1 MKPPIFEHHLP
12 ATLQEA
18 LRALAELDNARIIAG
33 GQSLMPMLNF
43 RLAQPDHLIDLNGIA
58 ELSYIREEGSEI
70 AIGAMTAQREIEFS
84 PLVSEHLPLLA
95 QAILSVGHRQTRNR
109 GTIGGSLCHLDP
121 SAELPL
127 MACTLEAT
135 IMVSSPDE
143 LRALK
148 MVDFAE
154 DMMTPSIAANEI
166 VTEVRFT
173 PWRKGHGW
181 GFTEYARRKGDFAI
195 VSAAAL
201 LDLRPDGRIERVAL
215 ALGGVAP
222 VPVRI
227 AAAEAEL
234 AGCLP
239 HAGLFARAADHCA
252 EIEPLD
258 DPFAPAWYRRK
269 LSVSLARRVLVEA
282 WQRTAGGRESRHGGR

>member
-12 ATLQEA
+12 TTLQEA
-18 LRALAELDNARIIAG
+18 LRAMAELENARLIAG

-43 RLAQPDHLIDLNGIA
+43 RLAQPDHLIDLNAIA
-58 ELSYIREEGSEI
+58 ELAYIREDDGEI

-84 PLVSEHLPLLA
+84 PLVGERLPLLA
-95 QAILSVGHRQTRNR
+95 RAILSVGHRQTRNR

-127 MACTLEAT
+127 MACTMEAT
-135 IMVSSPDE
+135 IMVSSRDE
-143 LRALK
+143 VRAVK
-148 MVDFAE
+148 MADFAE
-154 DMMTPSIAANEI
+154 DMMTPSIAPDEI
-166 VTEVRFT
+166 VTEIRFK
-173 PWRKGHGW
+173 PWRRGHGW

-201 LDLRPDGRIERVAL
+201 LDLRPDGRIDRAAL

-222 VPVRI
+222 VPIRI
-227 AAAEAEL
+227 VAAEAEL
-234 AGCLP
+234 AGRAP
-239 HAGLFARAADHCA
+239 GTALFARAAEHCA

-258 DPFAPAWYRRK
+258 DPFAPGWYRRK
-269 LSVSLARRVLVEA
+269 LSVSLARRVLGEA
-282 WQRTAGGRESRHGGR
+282 WQRAGGRMEI

>member
-1 MKPPIFEHHLP
+1 MKPPIFEHHMP

-18 LRALAELDNARIIAG
+18 LCALAGLENARIIAG

-43 RLAQPDHLIDLNGIA
+43 RLAQPEHLIDLNGIA
-58 ELSYIREEGSEI
+58 ELAYIRQADGEI

-84 PLVSEHLPLLA
+84 PLVADHLPLLA

-127 MACTLEAT
+127 IAATMEAT
-135 IMVSSPDE
+135 IMVSGPDAV
-143 LRALK
+143 RSVK

-154 DMMTPSIAANEI
+154 DMMTPSIAADEI
-166 VTEVRFT
+166 VTEIRFA

-201 LDLRPDGRIERVAL
+201 LDLGPDGRIGRAAL

-234 AGCLP
+234 AGRVP
-239 HAGLFARAADHCA
+239 SAALLAKAAEHCA
-252 EIEPLD
+252 GIEPLD
-258 DPFAPAWYRRK
+258 DPFAPGWYRRK
-269 LSVSLARRVLVEA
+269 LSVSLARRVLDEA
-282 WQRTAGGRESRHGGR
+282 WRRAGRGAEN